1 MSFNQDRIMTRRIGG
16 AGTGPSP
23 LSRSAR
29 TPPPPP
35 KGAPANTAAAAST
48 KLREARYESRFED
61 TDAAR
66 PKPQAGAGK
75 ASAKAGAKAG
85 AAAPKEDPK
94 LPADVRKTLDQQLAL
109 HPKDSAACKTLNALA
124 ASPGFQG
131 MKEADQQKLLKYVGG
146 TNVDLSGPARSA
158 LSKKLGSDTF
168 KKADAGKQTAQ
179 LQKFLTDQPAT
190 PKVVAPQKD
199 AFKDTRLPYKLH
211 GPSNVKDIAFESGK
225 ADAVK
230 YEVEVDGKKYPVYL
244 PKKADKATTH
254 SIDEVA
260 KGLAALPKSSR
271 ALVKEVLVE
280 GKPNPADAHWAKEY
294 NDPNFSSYMT
304 AGADGVINIYPSK
317 PKQSQDYLDGTMIH
331 ETGHTL
337 SIKQWGADDSD
348 KRWDGWKAAIKS
360 DGIVPSKYA
369 KAAPSEDF
377 GEALQLYQQ
386 VKGTPKEAEVRAM
399 MPERF
404 KIIDALLAE
413 KPKP

>member
-1 MSFNQDRIMTRRIGG
+1 MTRRIGG

-23 LSRSAR
+23 LSRSAG

-35 KGAPANTAAAAST
+35 KAAQKNTAATEPSD
-48 KLREARYESRFED
+48 LREARYESRFEEAD
-61 TDAAR
+61 TAR
-66 PKPQAGAGK
+66 PKPQAE
-75 ASAKAGAKAG
+75 GAKAG
-85 AAAPKEDPK
+85 ATAGARAGAGASQDTTK
-94 LPADVRKTLDQQLAL
+94 LGADVRKTLDEQLAL
-109 HPKDSAACKTLNALA
+109 HPKNSAACKTLNALA

-131 MKEADQQKLLKYVGG
+131 MKPADQQKLLRYVGG
-146 TNVDLSGPARSA
+146 TNRDLSGPARAA
-158 LSKKLGSDTF
+158 LDKKLGTDAY

-190 PKVVAPQKD
+190 PDVVSPQKD
-199 AFKDTRLPYKLH
+199 AFKDKRLPYTLH
-211 GPSNVKDIAFESGK
+211 GPTKAKDIEFQSGK

-230 YEVEVDGKKYPVYL
+230 YEVEVDGRKIPVYL
-244 PKKADKATTH
+244 PKKMDKTSTH

-280 GKPNPADAHWAKEY
+280 GKPNPDDAYWAKEY

-304 AGADGVINIYPSK
+304 AGADGVINVYPSK

-337 SIKQWGADDSD
+337 SMKTWGSDDSD
-348 KRWDGWKAAIKS
+348 KRWDGWKAAVKS

-369 KAAPSEDF
+369 KASVGEDF
-377 GEALQLYQQ
+377 GETLQLYQQ
-386 VKGTPKEAEVRAM
+386 VKGTSQEAEVRAM

-404 KIIDALLAE
+404 KIIDSLIAG
-413 KPKP
+413 KP